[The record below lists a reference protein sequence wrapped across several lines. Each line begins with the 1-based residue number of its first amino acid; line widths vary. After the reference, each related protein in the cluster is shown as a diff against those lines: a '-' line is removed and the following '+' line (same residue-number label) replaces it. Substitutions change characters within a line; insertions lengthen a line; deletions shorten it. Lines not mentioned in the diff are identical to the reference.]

1 MNGADVLVMIDGEF
15 VGSQRDVTFEETTES
30 IDFSSKDSR
39 AQRVEPGRYSASV
52 SLDALYVPSDTAYQS
67 LKDAMRNGVK
77 VQLIRVQESATL
89 ESCDAVVTSLSE
101 AAPDQDAVTVS
112 ASFDVDGEWTSGS

>member
-1 MNGADVLVMIDGEF
+1 
-15 VGSQRDVTFEETTES
+15 VTFEETTES